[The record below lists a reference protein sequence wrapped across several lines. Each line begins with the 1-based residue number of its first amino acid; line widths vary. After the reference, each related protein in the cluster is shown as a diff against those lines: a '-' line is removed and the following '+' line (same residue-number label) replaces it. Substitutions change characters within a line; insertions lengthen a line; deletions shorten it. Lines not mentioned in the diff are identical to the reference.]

1 MHSTSTVRNHRFDSR
16 PESLQAVE
24 FAEKSGTR
32 RRRAATGKTK
42 LTALNHLTRLIHCDW
57 CDHSNH
63 PFDEVRL
70 QTPADCGVSSRLDGS
85 ANCCPQKSSFAQSV
99 CPWRSAQRKQAPLRL
114 TPAGALIQTVSNSTH
129 PIQDLGDL
137 PPPPDSDSSTPAS
150 ASASSVS
157 SAEPVP
163 ELPIWAM
170 LLLCFAGL
178 GLARFKRGRKDR
190 LSPGIE

>member
-1 MHSTSTVRNHRFDSR
+1 LSAKVIVCAIGL
-16 PESLQAVE
+16 SLALGAAEAGAVQA
-24 FAEKSGTR
+24 
-32 RRRAATGKTK
+32 
-42 LTALNHLTRLIHCDW
+42 D
-57 CDHSNH
+57 
-63 PFDEVRL
+63 
-70 QTPADCGVSSRLDGS
+70 
-85 ANCCPQKSSFAQSV
+85 
-99 CPWRSAQRKQAPLRL
+99 
-114 TPAGALIQTVSNSTH
+114 PAGVLVQTISNSTH

-137 PPPPDSDSSTPAS
+137 PPPDSDSTAPAS

-178 GLARFKRGRKDR
+178 GLAGLKRGRKDR